1 MVSVRNRSRLDR
13 AIARRYAADVL
24 HRSTRRADE
33 LHVRLHKRL
42 EQLDLE
48 AQISSLPPVGW
59 WWYRTAGPATSYRA
73 HYVRRPFQRE
83 PDFGVTS
90 VNYDF
95 AELIAR
101 AKGPG
106 EAGVH

>member
-1 MVSVRNRSRLDR
+1 
-13 AIARRYAADVL
+13 
-24 HRSTRRADE
+24 
-33 LHVRLHKRL
+33 VRLHKRL